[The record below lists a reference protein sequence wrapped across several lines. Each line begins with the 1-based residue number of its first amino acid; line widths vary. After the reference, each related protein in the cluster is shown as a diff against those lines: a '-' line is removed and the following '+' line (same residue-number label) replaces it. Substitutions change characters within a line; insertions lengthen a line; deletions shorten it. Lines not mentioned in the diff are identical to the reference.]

1 MATANEVAVGDK
13 VTVRKSAD
21 VPMSFKGTVMKV
33 YTNSALVS
41 IDSYQETDQNIVSD
55 LKDKTIINFK
65 HIRVTKNAAKPAKK
79 AADTE
84 KSETAA
90 KKPAAKTSKHSSAK
104 KN

>member
-1 MATANEVAVGDK
+1 MATVDEVAVGDK

-65 HIRVTKNAAKPAKK
+65 HIRVTTVAQNAPKNPAAKAS
-79 AADTE
+79 AA
-84 KSETAA
+84 AA
-90 KKPAAKTSKHSSAK
+90 KKNSK
-104 KN
+104 